1 MGFSILDSIL
11 SNAGVTAVE
20 ENNTNVVTEAEDDD
34 FSIDTSLDDTNADDA
49 SGDTGD
55 TSDIPEDLDEMP
67 GDDMGGEGEDTSS
80 SSGDFGGSTEEDNT
94 AEDVIED
101 NKDMFSSLTAEEQK
115 IKIMELKRLFNL
127 MYTSLDDIS
136 IRLSNIDV
144 EEYNY
149 KNISKLTTAVYDLK
163 TFVSDYVM
171 YTFDQKSYYEND
183 VAYNRFM
190 DIIHDINIGLDK
202 MVSEKEKYE
211 KEEQK

>member
-34 FSIDTSLDDTNADDA
+34 FSIDTSLDDSNADDA

-67 GDDMGGEGEDTSS
+67 GDDTGAEDTSS
-80 SSGDFGGSTEEDNT
+80 SGGDFGGSTEEDNT

-136 IRLSNIDV
+136 IRLSNIDI